1 MPLEQAL
8 PEPIPYSAE
17 MILDKGRTVLTQE
30 AGALERT
37 AERLGEPFVAAVRKL
52 LACRGRAVVSGIGKS
67 AIIAQKIVATFNSTG
82 QPSVFLHAADAI
94 HGDLGM
100 VQAED
105 LVILLSHSGNTP
117 EIKVLIPL
125 VRRLG
130 AGVIAMTGNLESELA
145 QRADIV
151 LDSSVLSEAC
161 PHNLAPT
168 TSTTVSLAL
177 GDALAVCL
185 LEGRG
190 FRAED
195 FAAYH
200 PGGALGKRMYLKVSD
215 IYPGNSFPTVVP
227 ETPLGE
233 VILQMTGG
241 RLGAAAVL
249 NPTGG
254 LAGIV
259 TDGDLRRMLGRPASE
274 IIRVRA
280 EDIMTRNPRTIDA
293 DESAAAALALMQ
305 ERNITQL
312 VVMQD
317 SRPVGFIHLHDL
329 LKEGLV

>member
-1 MPLEQAL
+1 M
-8 PEPIPYSAE
+8 
-17 MILDKGRTVLTQE
+17 LTQE
-30 AGALERT
+30 ATALERT
-37 AERLGEPFVAAVRKL
+37 AERLGESFVAAVRKL
-52 LACRGRAVVSGIGKS
+52 LTCKGRAVVSGIGKS

-130 AGVIAMTGNLESELA
+130 AGVIAMTGNVESELA
-145 QRADIV
+145 LRSDIV

-168 TSTTVSLAL
+168 TSTTVALAL

-185 LEGRG
+185 LEARG

-249 NPTGG
+249 TPSGG

-312 VVMQD
+312 VVIQD
-317 SRPVGFIHLHDL
+317 SKPVGFIHLHDL